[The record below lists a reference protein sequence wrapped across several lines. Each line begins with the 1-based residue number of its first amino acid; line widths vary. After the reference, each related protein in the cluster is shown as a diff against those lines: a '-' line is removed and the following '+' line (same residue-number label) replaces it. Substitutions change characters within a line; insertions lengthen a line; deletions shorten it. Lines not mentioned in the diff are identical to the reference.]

1 MSEANQIP
9 VDAEVNLRK
18 VVVATYYPPVST
30 FVIPKGIDLENEEQ
44 VSNWFVKYDILYI
57 DLVDGKTI
65 RVRAYISGPECS
77 ANSDY
82 KSPKEEEISDLA
94 QEDLDLDGYKERE
107 IEYDS
112 D

>member
-44 VSNWFVKYDILYI
+44 VSYWFVKYDILYI
-57 DLVDGKTI
+57 DLVDEKTI
-65 RVRAYISGPECS
+65 KVKAYISGPECP
-77 ANSDY
+77 DY
-82 KSPKEEEISDLA
+82 KSPKELKISDLA
-94 QEDLDLDGYKERE
+94 QEDLDLDGYKDKEE